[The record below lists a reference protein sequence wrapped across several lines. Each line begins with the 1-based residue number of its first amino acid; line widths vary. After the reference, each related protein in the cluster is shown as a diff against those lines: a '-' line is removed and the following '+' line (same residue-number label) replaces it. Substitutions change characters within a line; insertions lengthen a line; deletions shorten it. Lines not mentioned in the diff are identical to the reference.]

1 MREGKVVIGKNFGDE
16 GKGQTVSCLCRGKD
30 AVVVRHN
37 GGAQAGHT
45 VEDGAFRFVFHQL
58 GSGSRWN
65 CPTYWSETFLP
76 DLLKLGEEV
85 EALRRELWEKTGTR
99 FTGSIYAHGGCAWVT
114 VKDAR
119 VNSLTEQLR
128 GKKKHGSCGMGI
140 YETVLRT
147 GEERFS
153 LRLRDFLCAGEAQI
167 AERLRAIRE
176 GYVRPRVEKLSVEYP
191 DEFLREEIQEWLA
204 LLWDENLCRNAA
216 AEMCA
221 NFNRYVS
228 LADWQEISERYET
241 VVFENAQGLM
251 LDEDNREY
259 FPHLTPSHT
268 GLFNVAELL
277 RGDRAQEG
285 AQKEQKAET
294 GQPDLEIFYVTRTY
308 VTRHG
313 AGRLDFEC
321 GKEEINPG
329 MTDLTNVPNPWQ
341 ACLRYARHPAG
352 AEFVRYMEEDLRQ
365 LKGIACPVR
374 CTLLVTH
381 ANETGGKMLFADKER
396 TISEVSK
403 LLEESVSV
411 FLRRHSFLLVEGLG
425 KVKAVVKA
433 EGVRDRGDRQVGM
446 L

>member
-99 FTGSIYAHGGCAWVT
+99 FTGSIYAHGGCACVT
-114 VKDAR
+114 VYD
-119 VNSLTEQLR
+119 VLLNSLTEQLR

-176 GYVRPRVEKLSVEYP
+176 GYVRPRVGKRFRSG
-191 DEFLREEIQEWLA
+191 LR
-204 LLWDENLCRNAA
+204 C
-216 AEMCA
+216 
-221 NFNRYVS
+221 S
-228 LADWQEISERYET
+228 
-241 VVFENAQGLM
+241 
-251 LDEDNREY
+251 
-259 FPHLTPSHT
+259 
-268 GLFNVAELL
+268 
-277 RGDRAQEG
+277 
-285 AQKEQKAET
+285 
-294 GQPDLEIFYVTRTY
+294 
-308 VTRHG
+308 
-313 AGRLDFEC
+313 
-321 GKEEINPG
+321 G
-329 MTDLTNVPNPWQ
+329 MKT
-341 ACLRYARHPAG
+341 C
-352 AEFVRYMEEDLRQ
+352 
-365 LKGIACPVR
+365 
-374 CTLLVTH
+374 
-381 ANETGGKMLFADKER
+381 
-396 TISEVSK
+396 
-403 LLEESVSV
+403 
-411 FLRRHSFLLVEGLG
+411 
-425 KVKAVVKA
+425 
-433 EGVRDRGDRQVGM
+433 VGM
-446 L
+446 RRRKCAQISTDMFRWRTGRRFRKGMRRSSLKMHRG

>member
-1 MREGKVVIGKNFGDE
+1 MREIKVVIGKNFGDE
-16 GKGQTVSCLCRGKD
+16 GKGQTVELLCRGKN

-45 VEDGAFRFVFHQL
+45 VEDGSFRFVFHQL

-85 EALRRELWEKTGTR
+85 EAFKRELQEKLGVSFAGR
-99 FTGSIYAHGGCAWVT
+99 IYADGNCACTT
-114 VKDAR
+114 VYD
-119 VNSLTEQLR
+119 VLLNSLVEQLR

-140 YETVLRT
+140 YEAVVRT
-147 GEERFS
+147 REEEFS
-153 LRLRDFLCAGEAQI
+153 LRLGEFSGAGEAQI
-167 AERLRAIRE
+167 AERLRRIRE
-176 GYVRPRVEKLSVEYP
+176 GYVRPKVHKLCAEYP
-191 DEFLREEIQEWLA
+191 EEFSREEIQEWLA
-204 LLWDENLCRNAA
+204 LLWDENLCQNAA
-216 AEMCA
+216 AEMCD

-228 LADWQEISERYET
+228 LADWEDISERYDT
-241 VVFENAQGLM
+241 VIFENAQGLM

-268 GLFNVAELL
+268 GLFNVAKLL
-277 RGDRAQEG
+277 CKDGTQEG
-285 AQKEQKAET
+285 VQKEQKIEM

-321 GKEEINPG
+321 KKEDIHPG

-341 ACLRYARHPAG
+341 DCLRYAKHPAG

-365 LKGIACPVR
+365 LKGITCPMR

-381 ANETGGKMLFADKER
+381 GNETEGKMLFADKER

-403 LLEESVSV
+403 LLEECG
-411 FLRRHSFLLVEGLG
+411 FAIRTQRMEPNEENKHLF
-425 KVKAVVKA
+425 
-433 EGVRDRGDRQVGM
+433 
-446 L
+446 